1 LKKKKKNKKY
11 SNSSSCELLYLTDSI
26 LFVTAYVTP
35 NNNIMLSVLPPLL
48 QELESLGISIT
59 HICDLNDDKEL
70 ENLADNLKREFL
82 KAIKE
87 TKENGSFVNPGAG

>member
-1 LKKKKKNKKY
+1 ML
-11 SNSSSCELLYLTDSI
+11 SI
-26 LFVTAYVTP
+26 TTHVTH
-35 NNNIMLSVLPPLL
+35 NNNIMQSVLPPLL

-87 TKENGSFVNPGAG
+87 IKENGFFVNPGAG